1 MKLDMSKWKALSI
14 KNRLKKGFRLTT
26 FVASASG
33 VIAGILMIIVS
44 MRYSSALNF
53 YGFSQGDIGKVMVT
67 FSETRSATRA
77 LIGYTSSDTLSKM
90 SDTHDSKKES
100 FQKYWGE
107 LQSSIK
113 TGEEQAIYDDI
124 NSKLDSYWSLDDEI
138 GQLGENATD
147 PETQKEAEERAVAEL
162 APAYDKIYQQL
173 VALMDAK
180 VTEGDNLSKILSLVS
195 YAAFGIVIV
204 IIVGSYFISMKIGDE
219 VAVGISKPLDELKQ
233 RLHTFAQGDLEAPFP
248 VVDSQDEIADM
259 VGVAKNMAADLK
271 TIISDSDKLLGKMAE
286 GDYTVSSDMED
297 KYTGDFIGLLMA
309 MRQMKTQMNDV
320 MSHINEISS
329 LVTAGSNN
337 LAQAAQEIAEGA
349 MDQSAAIEELQAT
362 FADIT
367 GGVEKTSEKLNDTY
381 RIAQEY
387 AEEADHSHT
396 EMQGMVDVIGRIND
410 TSKQIENIISEIED
424 IASQTNLLSLNAAI
438 EAARAGEAGKGFAV
452 VAGQIR
458 SLSEQSAKAAVDTR
472 QLIESAIAVSNE
484 GNEAAERVSTSIE
497 KVINGMKE
505 VADSSQK
512 LSEIA
517 DEQAKAMEQAE
528 AGINQ
533 ISDVVQSNSASAEET
548 SATSEELSAQ
558 AETMNTLI
566 SKFILE
572 NK

>member
-1 MKLDMSKWKALSI
+1 MKLDKSKWKTLSI
-14 KNRLKKGFRLTT
+14 KSRLKKGFKLTT

-44 MRYSSALNF
+44 MSYSSALTF

-67 FSETRSATRA
+67 FSETRSATRG

-100 FQKYWGE
+100 FQKSWGE

-124 NSKLDSYWSLDDEI
+124 NSKLDAYWSLDDEI

-147 PETQKEAEERAVAEL
+147 PETQKEAEERAVAKL
-162 APAYDKIYQQL
+162 GPAYDEIYQQL
-173 VALMDAK
+173 VALMKTK
-180 VTEGDNLSKILSLVS
+180 VTDGDNLSRTLSLVS
-195 YAAFGIVIV
+195 YAVFGIVIV

-219 VAVGISKPLDELKQ
+219 VAVSISKPLDELKQ
-233 RLHTFAQGDLEAPFP
+233 RLCTFAQGDLEAPFP
-248 VVDSQDEIADM
+248 AVDSQDEIADM
-259 VGVAKNMAADLK
+259 VGAAKNMAADLK

-297 KYTGDFIGLLMA
+297 KYTGDFIGLLMS

-337 LAQAAQEIAEGA
+337 LAQASQEIAEGA
-349 MDQSAAIEELQAT
+349 TNQSAAIEELQAT

-367 GGVEKTSEKLNDTY
+367 DSVEKASEKLNDTY

-452 VAGQIR
+452 VAEQIR
-458 SLSEQSAKAAVDTR
+458 SLSDQSAKAAVDTR

-517 DEQAKAMEQAE
+517 EEQAKAMEQAE

-533 ISDVVQSNSASAEET
+533 ISDVVQSNSANAEET

-558 AETMNTLI
+558 AETMNALI
-566 SKFILE
+566 SKFIL
-572 NK
+572 KKK

>member
-1 MKLDMSKWKALSI
+1 MKLDKSKWKALNI
-14 KNRLKKGFRLTT
+14 KDRLKKGFRLTT

-44 MRYSSALNF
+44 MRYSSALSF

-77 LIGYTSSDTLSKM
+77 LIGYTASDTLSKM
-90 SDTHDSKKES
+90 SDTHASKKES
-100 FQKYWGE
+100 FQKYWEE

-162 APAYDKIYQQL
+162 APAYDEIYQQL
-173 VALMDAK
+173 VDLMNIK
-180 VTEGDNLSKILSLVS
+180 VTEGDNLSKTLSLVS
-195 YAAFGIVIV
+195 YVAFGIVIV

-248 VVDSQDEIADM
+248 AVDSQDEIADM

-517 DEQAKAMEQAE
+517 EEQAKAMEQAE

-533 ISDVVQSNSASAEET
+533 ISDVVQSNSANAEET

-558 AETMNTLI
+558 AETMNELI

-572 NK
+572 KK

>member
-1 MKLDMSKWKALSI
+1 
-14 KNRLKKGFRLTT
+14 
-26 FVASASG
+26 
-33 VIAGILMIIVS
+33 
-44 MRYSSALNF
+44 
-53 YGFSQGDIGKVMVT
+53 MVT

-77 LIGYTSSDTLSKM
+77 LIGYKASDTLSKM
-90 SDTHDSKKES
+90 SDTHDSKKET
-100 FQKYWGE
+100 FQKSWGE

-124 NSKLDSYWSLDDEI
+124 NSKLDSYWSLDAEI

-147 PETQKEAEERAVAEL
+147 SETQKEAEERAVAEL
-162 APAYDKIYQQL
+162 APAYDEIYQQL
-173 VALMDAK
+173 VALMKIK
-180 VTEGDNLSKILSLVS
+180 VTDGDNLSKTLSLVS
-195 YAAFGIVIV
+195 YVVFGIVIV
-204 IIVGSYFISMKIGDE
+204 IIVGSYFISMKIGDG

-233 RLHTFAQGDLEAPFP
+233 RLCTFAQGDLEAPFP
-248 VVDSQDEIADM
+248 AVDSQDEIADM

-271 TIISDSDKLLGKMAE
+271 TIISDSDKVLGKMAE

-309 MRQMKTQMNDV
+309 MRQMKIQMNDV

-349 MDQSAAIEELQAT
+349 TDQSAAIEELQAT

-367 GGVEKTSEKLNDTY
+367 DGVEKTSEKLNDTY

-387 AEEADHSHT
+387 AEEADHSNI
-396 EMQGMVDVIGRIND
+396 EMQGMIDVIGRIND

-452 VAGQIR
+452 VAEQIR

-484 GNEAAERVSTSIE
+484 GNEAVERVSTSIA

-517 DEQAKAMEQAE
+517 EEQAKAMEQAE

-548 SATSEELSAQ
+548 SATSEELSAH
-558 AETMNTLI
+558 ADTMNALI

-572 NK
+572 KK

>member
-44 MRYSSALNF
+44 MIYSGALIF

-90 SDTHDSKKES
+90 SGTHDSKKES

-180 VTEGDNLSKILSLVS
+180 VTEGDNLSKTLSLVS

-204 IIVGSYFISMKIGDE
+204 IIVSSYFISMKIGDE

-248 VVDSQDEIADM
+248 AVDSQDEIADM

-533 ISDVVQSNSASAEET
+533 ISDVVQSNSANAEET

-558 AETMNTLI
+558 AETMNELI

-572 NK
+572 KK

>member
-1 MKLDMSKWKALSI
+1 M
-14 KNRLKKGFRLTT
+14 
-26 FVASASG
+26 
-33 VIAGILMIIVS
+33 ILVS
-44 MRYSSALNF
+44 MRYSSALTF

-77 LIGYTSSDTLSKM
+77 LIGYTASDTLSKM

-100 FQKYWGE
+100 FQKYWKE

-113 TGEEQAIYDDI
+113 TDEEQAIYDDI

-138 GQLGENATD
+138 GQLGRNATD

-162 APAYDKIYQQL
+162 APAYDDIYQQL
-173 VALMDAK
+173 VALMDTK
-180 VTEGDNLSKILSLVS
+180 VTDGDNLSKRLSLVS
-195 YAAFGIVIV
+195 YAVFGIVIV
-204 IIVGSYFISMKIGDE
+204 IIVSSYFISMKIGDE

-233 RLHTFAQGDLEAPFP
+233 RLRTFAQGDLEAPFP
-248 VVDSQDEIADM
+248 AVDSQDEIADM

-309 MRQMKTQMNDV
+309 MRQMKIQMNDV

-337 LAQAAQEIAEGA
+337 LAQASQEIAEGA
-349 MDQSAAIEELQAT
+349 TDQSAAIEELQAT

-367 GGVEKTSEKLNDTY
+367 DGVEKTSEKLNDTY

-387 AEEADHSHT
+387 AEEADHSNI
-396 EMQGMVDVIGRIND
+396 EMQGMIDVIGRIND

-452 VAGQIR
+452 VAEQIR
-458 SLSEQSAKAAVDTR
+458 SLSEQSAQAAVDTR

-517 DEQAKAMEQAE
+517 EEQAKAMEQAE